1 MIITK
6 DNIDL
11 GFRFKVFATLYEVV
25 AILNF
30 NNDVILLNTETKST
44 FNFSL
49 LDIVKGLN
57 AGGFKI
63 EPRAKL
69 KLTYIEEL

>member
-6 DNIDL
+6 DDIDL
-11 GFRFKVFATLYEVV
+11 GFRFKSFKTYEVI
-25 AILNF
+25 AILNYR
-30 NNDVILLNTETKST
+30 NDVILLNTETKST

>member
-6 DNIDL
+6 DDIDL
-11 GFRFKVFATLYEVV
+11 GFRFKSFTETYEVI
-25 AILNF
+25 AILNYR
-30 NNDVILLNTETKST
+30 NDVILLNTETKST

>member
-6 DNIDL
+6 NNIDL
-11 GFRFKVFATLYEVV
+11 GFRFKVFTVIYEVME
-25 AILNF
+25 ILNF
-30 NNDVILLNTETKST
+30 NNDVILLNTDTEST

-57 AGGFKI
+57 AGDYKI
-63 EPRAKL
+63 EPKAKL